1 MIFDKNLIDIFFF
14 NLGYYK
20 LFAILGLFLSLI
32 VLLFFT
38 SLLGVWIKAEVD
50 FKSFF
55 IFVLILLLL
64 PVLILILIV
73 NVEYSNNVSVGL
85 FKDVYFGSYGFN
97 FFYRDGFLVNE
108 VPFFKG
114 LWFDLIGGVDQ
125 LSIIFIFMV
134 HIVAIMT
141 VSFSYLYFFSSLM
154 SYRKPTRDLEV
165 FKLSIFCVLLMSFFL
180 DILFLTT
187 NLVIMF
193 ILAELTLLPLSFLML
208 KDNTVFWRS
217 AFERF
222 SFFKSNFIKS
232 DIYVEE
238 KFESKRPLAFYYL
251 IFFTIVSGGLGLFG
265 ISLIY
270 LIFGTTSI
278 PLLSSLILSKDFL
291 NFISIVWAEDNFIY
305 LNSFNSA
312 FTDWWLVV
320 VSLFLIIF
328 WISVKVPLA
337 PVHIWLPKAHVE
349 GSTESSMLLAGIIL
363 KITVYILIRLVAFPF
378 FIPFFIEFK
387 SFFLSI
393 AVLTSLIGAFGAL
406 LTTDLK
412 RIVAYSSVSH
422 MGIIMSAGFFII
434 SSPLSLFP
442 FIVLLLTHTIVSTA
456 MFMMV
461 GCIYKSRFVN
471 FISRNKLVYGGLL
484 YIFPSFFLFGIIIF
498 ANLNIP
504 LTMGFMGELGTLVA
518 VVQSGLTI
526 GVFLCLAAF
535 ILLLPM
541 VGMLGQVLMGPI
553 RSIDL
558 FAISSPLSTA
568 NLKFFSLRSVFNKV
582 IWSSSFL
589 NFYYSQ
595 YLYFFSTVF
604 VVLIFGFFPFL
615 IADYLEVFTLLQS
628 TWFDYIINI
637 LTFLN

>member
-1 MIFDKNLIDIFFF
+1 
-14 NLGYYK
+14 
-20 LFAILGLFLSLI
+20 
-32 VLLFFT
+32 
-38 SLLGVWIKAEVD
+38 
-50 FKSFF
+50 
-55 IFVLILLLL
+55 
-64 PVLILILIV
+64 
-73 NVEYSNNVSVGL
+73 
-85 FKDVYFGSYGFN
+85 
-97 FFYRDGFLVNE
+97 
-108 VPFFKG
+108 
-114 LWFDLIGGVDQ
+114 
-125 LSIIFIFMV
+125 
-134 HIVAIMT
+134 
-141 VSFSYLYFFSSLM
+141 
-154 SYRKPTRDLEV
+154 
-165 FKLSIFCVLLMSFFL
+165 
-180 DILFLTT
+180 
-187 NLVIMF
+187 
-193 ILAELTLLPLSFLML
+193 
-208 KDNTVFWRS
+208 
-217 AFERF
+217 
-222 SFFKSNFIKS
+222 
-232 DIYVEE
+232 
-238 KFESKRPLAFYYL
+238 
-251 IFFTIVSGGLGLFG
+251 
-265 ISLIY
+265 
-270 LIFGTTSI
+270 
-278 PLLSSLILSKDFL
+278 
-291 NFISIVWAEDNFIY
+291 
-305 LNSFNSA
+305 
-312 FTDWWLVV
+312 
-320 VSLFLIIF
+320 
-328 WISVKVPLA
+328 LA

-526 GVFLCLAAF
+526 GIFLCLAAF

-553 RSIDL
+553 RSSDL
-558 FAISSPLSTA
+558 FAINGSFSETGL
-568 NLKFFSLRSVFNKV
+568 NFFSVRSVFNKV
-582 IWSSSFL
+582 
-589 NFYYSQ
+589 
-595 YLYFFSTVF
+595 V
-604 VVLIFGFFPFL
+604 
-615 IADYLEVFTLLQS
+615 
-628 TWFDYIINI
+628 
-637 LTFLN
+637 